1 MRLNRTAMA
10 VCLGLA
16 FAGAAC
22 AQDAAPQQG
31 GLMQKVMTLHW
42 VEGPTRVDV
51 GDNATFAVPSGYRFL
66 GPADTVKFMEL
77 TKNLSSDTDRTI
89 FAPDD
94 FAWFGSFEYADVGH
108 VPDDQKIDPDKLLS
122 TLRSNQAEAN
132 KELQQRGWPTLEVAG
147 WAKSPF
153 YDTDT
158 HNLSWAI
165 ELRNSNG
172 GNDVNYN
179 TRLLSRTGY
188 TAATLVADPA
198 TLDPS
203 IAQFK
208 QVVAGYQFKG
218 DQTYSAYKPG
228 DKVAKYGLAALI
240 TGGAAAVAVK
250 TGLWKVIV
258 GALVA
263 GWKFIAAGAIALFA
277 GIGRFLKRLGGK
289 RD

>member
-1 MRLNRTAMA
+1 MRLNRTVTAA
-10 VCLGLA
+10 CLCLA
-16 FAGAAC
+16 FAGAAS
-22 AQDAAPQQG
+22 AQDAAPRQGSLAQQIMG
-31 GLMQKVMTLHW
+31 LHW

-51 GDNATFAVPSGYRFL
+51 GDNATFEVPSGYRFL
-66 GPADTVKFMEL
+66 GPAETVKFMEL
-77 TKNLSSDTDRTI
+77 TKNLSGDPDRTV

-94 FAWFGSFEYADVGH
+94 FAWFGSFEYADAGH
-108 VPDDQKIDPDKLLS
+108 VPDDQKIDPAKLLA

-132 KELQQRGWPTLEVAG
+132 KELSQRGWPTLEVAG
-147 WAKSPF
+147 WARQPF

-165 ELRNSNG
+165 ELRNSG
-172 GNDVNYN
+172 GGEDVNYN

-188 TAATLVADPA
+188 TAATLVTDPS
-198 TLDPS
+198 TLDSS
-203 IAQFK
+203 IVQFK
-208 QVVAGYQFKG
+208 QVVAGYQFKT

-250 TGLWKVIV
+250 TGFWKVIV

-263 GWKFIAAGAIALFA
+263 GWKFIAAGVVALFA
-277 GIGRFLKRLGGK
+277 ALGRFFKRLGGK